1 MRIQKQTK
9 RKNRILIILLSL
21 LVILGAIFAYFYFTI
36 TTSDSKNE
44 STPPDTFK
52 SDRDQS
58 KDLQHDP
65 DNKDKAPNTDHPA
78 TPSTVTDSNKKQV
91 QVVAS
96 TNRSSDTIFIR
107 GGINYP
113 VSGGSCYAELSG
125 PSGQSIRKDST
136 VLQNPASTDCKTI
149 SIPLTELAPGNW
161 TFLLHYTSDSYE
173 GVSDEI
179 SFVI

>member
-9 RKNRILIILLSL
+9 RKNRILIILLPI
-21 LVILGAIFAYFYFTI
+21 LVVIGAIFGYFYFT
-36 TTSDSKNE
+36 TTNPDNK
-44 STPPDTFK
+44 STASPDTFK

-58 KDLQHDP
+58 KSLQDNP
-65 DNKDKAPNTDHPA
+65 DNKDKAPNTDHPT
-78 TPSTVTDSNKKQV
+78 TPSTVTDSSKKQV

-96 TNRSSDTIFIR
+96 TNRSGDTIFIR

-113 VSGGSCYAELSG
+113 VSGGSCYVELSG

-149 SIPLTELAPGNW
+149 SIPITELTSGNW
-161 TFLLHYTSDSYE
+161 TFILHYTSDDYE
-173 GVSDEI
+173 GVSSEI
-179 SFVI
+179 SFAI